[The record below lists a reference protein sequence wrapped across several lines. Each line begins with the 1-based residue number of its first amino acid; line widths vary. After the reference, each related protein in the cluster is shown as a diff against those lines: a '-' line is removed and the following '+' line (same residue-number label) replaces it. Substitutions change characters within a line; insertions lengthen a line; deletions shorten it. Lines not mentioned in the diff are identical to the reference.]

1 MLSNV
6 LNALSRRAPLLLALG
21 VMIGLA
27 APGLAEI
34 ARPLLAPSIWI
45 LLTLAAVRI
54 DPAQSIAHIRRPGAV
69 LATLLWMLVVT
80 PLLAWGILTMLP
92 VDSPGL
98 AAALVLMAGAAPLM
112 STPSLAQILGLD
124 DALAMLVMVI
134 ATMLSPFTL
143 PFIALHLLGFD
154 LGIDPMVWSLQLTLF
169 IGSAVAVALILRR
182 MLGADRIKAARQSM
196 DLAMVALLLTF
207 SVAIMDGVTDRL
219 LTETAYVLGMT
230 GIAFL
235 AYGLFLAAGTL
246 AGLSFG
252 KRVALTI
259 GFVGSNRNVGVIL
272 AVLPAGAHPDIFL
285 YFAIWQLPMYIM
297 PAILTHLYKRTAV
310 AGVP

>member
-6 LNALSRRAPLLLALG
+6 LTALSKRAPLLLALG
-21 VMIGLA
+21 VLIGLA
-27 APGLAEI
+27 APGLAEV

-45 LLTLAAVRI
+45 LLTLAALRI
-54 DPAQSIAHIRRPGAV
+54 DPAQSLAHIRKPGAV
-69 LATLLWMLVVT
+69 LATLTWMLIVT
-80 PLLAWGILTMLP
+80 PLIAWGILTVMP

-124 DALAMLVMVI
+124 DALAMLVMI
-134 ATMLSPFTL
+134 AATMLSPFTL

-154 LGIDPMVWSLQLTLF
+154 LGIDPMIWSLQLTLF
-169 IGSAVAVALILRR
+169 IGSAVAAALILRR
-182 MLGADRIKAARQSM
+182 LLGAARIAAAKQSM
-196 DLAMVALLLTF
+196 DLAMVGLLLTF
-207 SVAIMDGVTDRL
+207 AVAIMDGVTDRL
-219 LTETAYVLGMT
+219 MTETAYVLGIT

-235 AYGLFLAAGTL
+235 AYGLFLACGSL
-246 AGLSFG
+246 AGIPFG
-252 KRVALTI
+252 RRVALTI

-297 PAILTHLYKRTAV
+297 PAVLTHLYRRTAV
-310 AGVP
+310 ASAP